1 MKGATT
7 EFRKEEGISSD
18 SNTSTLYVA
27 MSAIARTWKRQEKLI
42 PMGQTISDCPKKC
55 GSGYELDIAPDA
67 SFWQ

>member
-27 MSAIARTWKRQEKLI
+27 MSAIAKNMEASGKMI

>member
-27 MSAIARTWKRQEKLI
+27 MSAIAKNMEASGKTD
-42 PMGQTISDCPKKC
+42 TD
-55 GSGYELDIAPDA
+55 GSNHIRLPQKMWLCI
-67 SFWQ
+67 